1 MKAKK
6 SKSHLLNVFQENNF
20 WKVFQIQNYFPV
32 SKVFVV
38 KAVLYID
45 MRAI

>member
-20 WKVFQIQNYFPV
+20 WKVFQNYFPV